1 MPATAVDV
9 PDSHQDLLH
18 AHPAVALSTINSDGS
33 PQSTAVWS
41 MVGDDGLIRVSFPTS
56 GQKYRNLTRTP
67 VASLLYID
75 PANSFRTLEIRA
87 TVELSPEDTARTTTR
102 ALIRSYGVDPATFGD
117 TIERERVIATFRPT
131 HVVTLR

>member
-18 AHPAVALSTINSDGS
+18 AHQAVALCTINADGS
-33 PQSTAVWS
+33 PQCTAVWS

-56 GQKYRNLTRTP
+56 GQKYRNLTRSP
-67 VASLLYID
+67 VASLLYVD
-75 PANSFRTLEIRA
+75 PSNPFRTLEIRA
-87 TVELSPEDTARTTTR
+87 AVELHPDDEARTSTR
-102 ALIRSYGVDPATFGD
+102 ALITSYGVDPATFGE
-117 TIERERVIATFRPT
+117 TVQRERMIATFRPT

>member
-1 MPATAVDV
+1 MHPSATDV
-9 PDSHQDLLH
+9 PDSHQELVH
-18 AHPAVALSTINSDGS
+18 AHPAVVLSTVNADGS

-67 VASLLYID
+67 VASLLYVD

-87 TVELSPEDTARTTTR
+87 TVELHRDDEARTTTR
-102 ALIRSYGVDPATFGD
+102 ALISSYGVDPATFGE
-117 TIERERVIATFRPT
+117 TVQRERAIAVFHPT